1 MQNQNLL
8 IANTVSFLIK
18 SIIFL
23 LLIFLYIKFAGP
35 IPFSVNS
42 TTTSKSDAFSV
53 TGEGKADIKPDF
65 GTLRVGVTANAQTVE
80 AAQSQMNTSINKV
93 TDALKNAGIASDD
106 IQTENYNVNPNYDYT
121 SGTQKI
127 TGYNANTNLVIKI
140 RDINKANQ
148 IIDLTTQ
155 NGANQLGGLTFENLD
170 KSKAEDE
177 ARIKAVEDA
186 KKKASRAA
194 QAAGFSLGKLVNYQE
209 SFGGQ
214 PPIIYA
220 ADRALPQSGGGDT
233 QEEPGTNEIVVNVT
247 LSYEVR

>member
-140 RDINKANQ
+140 RDINKA
-148 IIDLTTQ
+148 
-155 NGANQLGGLTFENLD
+155 
-170 KSKAEDE
+170 
-177 ARIKAVEDA
+177 

-233 QEEPGTNEIVVNVT
+233 QVEPGTNEIVVNVT

>member
-65 GTLRVGVTANAQTVE
+65 GTLRVGVTA
-80 AAQSQMNTSINKV
+80 
-93 TDALKNAGIASDD
+93 
-106 IQTENYNVNPNYDYT
+106 NYDYT

-233 QEEPGTNEIVVNVT
+233 QVEPGTNEIVVNVT